1 MIDHGNLGRSCLE
14 KMPSNS
20 SNPGSSS
27 KLKASEVGKAPQA
40 STKGKTIRQSNYDV
54 SRSKECPRYLTGL
67 HTSST
72 YTIPFVFTEQK
83 TGHSRAWFCAAARI
97 FVRGWVSVGV
107 DTFRIILR
115 FRFALF

>member
-1 MIDHGNLGRSCLE
+1 
-14 KMPSNS
+14 MPSNS

-40 STKGKTIRQSNYDV
+40 SKAHQARSLSTEGKTIRQSNYGV

-72 YTIPFVFTEQK
+72 YSMPFAFTEQK
-83 TGHSRAWFCAAARI
+83 TGHSRAWFWAAARI
-97 FVRGWVSVGV
+97 FGRGWVSVGV
-107 DTFRIILR
+107 DTFRILLR